1 MQEWRK
7 TLVAGAVAL
16 SLAGCETMENTDD
29 STRTKTEGAVAGAVV
44 GALLGAAIGG
54 DAKGAAIGAAIGGGT
69 GYLIGSE
76 VAKRK
81 QQYANTEDFLNAE
94 IGRTQQLNADARA
107 YHEQTRNEIAALDRE
122 AKDLR
127 AKYSQGKV
135 KSDKLNKKRRE
146 IEQMIADNRKM
157 QESLQKE
164 YDLNKEVV
172 SEEAPARAKDDP
184 YIRRLEKENKELRRQ
199 IDNLRSDGDQLAQ
212 INERLSI

>member
-1 MQEWRK
+1 MRDWQK
-7 TLVAGAVAL
+7 TLVASAVAV
-16 SLAGCETMENTDD
+16 SLTGCQTTGESED

-81 QQYANTEDFLNAE
+81 QQYASTEDYLNAE

-107 YHEQTRNEIAALDRE
+107 YHEQTRNEIAVLDQE
-122 AKDLR
+122 ASNLR
-127 AKYSQGKV
+127 AQYRKGKI
-135 KSDKLNKKRRE
+135 KSDQLTKKRRE
-146 IEQMIADNRKM
+146 LEKVIADNRKM

-172 SEEAPARAKDDP
+172 SQEAPDRRKDDP
-184 YIRRLEKENKELRRQ
+184 YIRKLEKENAELRRQ
-199 IDNLRSDGDQLAQ
+199 IDNLRNDGEQLAQ